1 MKHTRNLLTGLCL
14 LFSVHMLL
22 AQGDVV
28 EQSQTYDWPDDKAVV
43 EHLKNW
49 QDMKFG
55 VLIHWGLYAVP
66 GIVES
71 WSICD
76 EDWITRDT
84 TMTYQQY
91 MDWYFGLSEQF
102 RPVHFNPEQ
111 WADVCGDAGMRYMIF
126 TSKHHDG
133 FCMWDSHETDFTI
146 ARHAFRDDP
155 RRDVLRHVN
164 VAFRRKGFSVGTY
177 FSKPDW
183 HSQDY
188 WWDVYAKKGRNVN
201 YPVAQHPERWNRFKD
216 FTHRQLEEVL
226 TGYGPVDI
234 LWLDGGWVWPGN
246 RGQDIDMPAV
256 ARMARSHQPGIIIV
270 DRTIGGP
277 YENYLTP
284 ERTMPDTR
292 LDYPWESCIPL
303 SDDWGYVR
311 TPRWKSAQKVINML
325 VEVVAKGGNLV
336 LGIGPT
342 PDGIIEEAV
351 VTRLREIGEWLRK
364 NGSAIYATIPAERYH
379 DGSLWFTQTKD
390 GRTTFAIF
398 PVEEGRSCPSVV
410 SWKGNIPQGSV
421 RLLES
426 GRRLKTHVEG
436 DSVSVIMPKGMKSQ
450 TFVLA
455 YKTGDAR
462 N

>member
-1 MKHTRNLLTGLCL
+1 MKYTRNLLTGLCL

-102 RPVHFNPEQ
+102 RPAHFNPEQ

-164 VAFRRKGFSVGTY
+164 EAFRRHGFSIGTY

-216 FTHRQLEEVL
+216 FTHRQLEEIL

-246 RGQDIDMPAV
+246 RGQDIDMPAI

-311 TPRWKSAQKVINML
+311 RPRWKSAQKVINML

-390 GRTTFAIF
+390 RRTTFAIC